1 MCGVGGVCVRV
12 RAGALLTRA
21 QCEQEN
27 SVDFPETPSMIIH
40 IFLALFNR
48 EIDRGAAI
56 ASLLMHL
63 MDLPQ
68 TNDLTLRILG
78 LMSSIY
84 SPENVACNVCIVLQA
99 LEIELIHELQAAMTS
114 RAHGGRALVHVG
126 AEQQEARFCRA
137 LMLHLQRLLLAQ
149 AVATLAVDPQ
159 GAGGAMLCDL
169 PLSQEAWDEYSCA
182 QQQIVLFLASV
193 RLDAVEDK
201 DARVA
206 QIVGARG
213 RISFSTYTTP
223 KSKCDMLAPLICAVL
238 LRVRETVDLNKLET
252 CVLAKQF
259 AEACFGGVFGG
270 IQLAAMTTVF
280 HMQMYF
286 IVFLDNGMRIK
297 CYHTIVERFNSRIN
311 SAHQHM
317 LLPDYIPH
325 SLSEKMDL
333 FSQRHQLPAV
343 VVQQVLQPL
352 CV

>member
-1 MCGVGGVCVRV
+1 V
-12 RAGALLTRA
+12 RARA
-21 QCEQEN
+21 QEN
-27 SVDFPETPSMIIH
+27 SVDFPETPDMIIH

-56 ASLLMHL
+56 ASLLMPL
-63 MDLPQ
+63 MDLSQ

-78 LMSSIY
+78 PMSSIY
-84 SPENVACNVCIVLQA
+84 SPANVACDVCVVLRA
-99 LEIELIHELQAAMTS
+99 LEIGGVHELQAAMAS
-114 RAHGGRALVHVG
+114 HARGAHGARALAREAG
-126 AEQQEARFCRA
+126 LEQQAPRFCRA
-137 LMLHLQRLLLAQ
+137 SLLQLQRLLLAQ
-149 AVATLAVDPQ
+149 TGAALVVDARMP
-159 GAGGAMLCDL
+159 CDL

-182 QQQIVLFLASV
+182 QQQIVLLLASV

-213 RISFSTYTTP
+213 RISFGAYTTP
-223 KSKCDMLAPLICAVL
+223 QSKCDQLAPLISAVL
-238 LRVRETVDLNKLET
+238 LRVGETVDLNKLET

-270 IQLAAMTTVF
+270 MQLAAMTTVF

-286 IVFLDNGMRIK
+286 IAFLDNGMRIK
-297 CYHTIVERFNSRIN
+297 CYHAIVERFNSRIS

-325 SLSEKMDL
+325 SLSDRMDV
-333 FSQRHQLPAV
+333 FSRAHPLPAV